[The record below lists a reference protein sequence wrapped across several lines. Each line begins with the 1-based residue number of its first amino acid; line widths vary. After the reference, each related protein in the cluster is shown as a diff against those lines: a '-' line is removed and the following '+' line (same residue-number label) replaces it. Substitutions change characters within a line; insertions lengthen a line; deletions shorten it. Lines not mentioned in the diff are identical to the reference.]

1 MASARHELKSELKA
15 EKIRLKDLYSRYEAP
30 RDVERKVER
39 LTAEL
44 RRRAEEAESTL
55 EGLRMTH
62 GRVQAQLR
70 AERGER
76 GVSITGY
83 PTAVL
88 EGAVTCSG
96 SGLEHGLVRIAA
108 CAAIPAR

>member
-1 MASARHELKSELKA
+1 M
-15 EKIRLKDLYSRYEAP
+15 
-30 RDVERKVER
+30 
-39 LTAEL
+39 TAEL
-44 RRRAEEAESTL
+44 QRCAEEAESTL

-83 PTAVL
+83 PTAVYL
-88 EGAVTCSG
+88 EGAVT
-96 SGLEHGLVRIAA
+96 HVRALA
-108 CAAIPAR
+108 WNMGWSVWRLAWRLQRGDRVDNTTREGRETRRLDAWRMVTALHRTSEQF

>member
-1 MASARHELKSELKA
+1 M
-15 EKIRLKDLYSRYEAP
+15 
-30 RDVERKVER
+30 ER

-44 RRRAEEAESTL
+44 QRCAEEAESTL

-76 GVSITGY
+76 GVSITGN
-83 PTAVL
+83 PTAVYL

-96 SGLEHGLVRIAA
+96 SGLEHGLVRMG
-108 CAAIPAR
+108 CRQKVHHVQSLLDPV

>member
-1 MASARHELKSELKA
+1 M
-15 EKIRLKDLYSRYEAP
+15 
-30 RDVERKVER
+30 ER

-44 RRRAEEAESTL
+44 QRCAEEAESTL

-96 SGLEHGLVRIAA
+96 SGLEHGLVVWGAAKRFTTFRAYWILYELYLAIFFEPKLCSSLATHMHIALHEA
-108 CAAIPAR
+108 L

>member
-1 MASARHELKSELKA
+1 M
-15 EKIRLKDLYSRYEAP
+15 
-30 RDVERKVER
+30 ER

-44 RRRAEEAESTL
+44 QRCAEEAESTL

-96 SGLEHGLVRIAA
+96 SGLEHGLVRIG
-108 CAAIPAR
+108 CRQKVHHVQSLLDPV